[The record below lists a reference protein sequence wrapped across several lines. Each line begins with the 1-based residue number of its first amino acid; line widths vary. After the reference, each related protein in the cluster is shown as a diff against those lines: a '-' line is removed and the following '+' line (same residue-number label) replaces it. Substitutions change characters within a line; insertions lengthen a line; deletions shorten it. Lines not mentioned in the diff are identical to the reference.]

1 MYGIKDSRI
10 NRAHASPLIVS
21 LEVPASCIFYEQ
33 LLIPD
38 LYLLILYSLRKT
50 QTSESGLKIPYKNL
64 RASPPLRR
72 KADSRNV
79 L

>member
-1 MYGIKDSRI
+1 M
-10 NRAHASPLIVS
+10 HASPPFVS

-64 RASPPLRR
+64 
-72 KADSRNV
+72 KT
-79 L
+79 